1 MRMSVDDDDDDCENN
16 ADDVIRYVLTYSM
29 EQSPS

>member
-1 MRMSVDDDDDDCENN
+1 MRMSVDDDDDDYENN
-16 ADDVIRYVLTYSM
+16 DDDVIRYVLTYSM